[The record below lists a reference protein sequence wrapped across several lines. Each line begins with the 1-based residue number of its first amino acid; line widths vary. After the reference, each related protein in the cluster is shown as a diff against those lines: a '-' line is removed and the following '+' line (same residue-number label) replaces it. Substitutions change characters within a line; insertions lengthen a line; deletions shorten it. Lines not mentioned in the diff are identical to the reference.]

1 MPVDS
6 GGNAT
11 RPSSPIPVSGQD
23 ADAPQVN
30 VPVDDI
36 YSILNLLT
44 FLDGRKSLRGN
55 IPMNG
60 YRAVGAANA
69 VDGQDYVTLGQLQ
82 EILADLSQVPTGI
95 LAPLSGMT
103 TPSGWVRAN
112 GQSLSRTTDAT
123 LWAFAQASGNLASS
137 EETKTAGQYGPG
149 NGTTTFTVPNLE
161 ADGGY
166 FIRPVS
172 SGRGI
177 GTVQQDDFRNHD
189 HGGETEEGGMHDH
202 DLDGGWAGLRNDR
215 GGEAGSINVGSA
227 VSQRTGMSPLHTHVI
242 PAEGGTET
250 RPKNIAYPVIIKA

>member
-6 GGNAT
+6 AGNAT
-11 RPSSPIPVSGQD
+11 RAPSPIPVSGQD
-23 ADAPQVN
+23 ADAPDVN

-36 YSILNLLT
+36 YSILNLLV

-60 YRAVGAANA
+60 YRSVGAANA
-69 VDGQDYVTLGQLQ
+69 VDPQDYVTFGQLQ
-82 EILADLSQVPTGI
+82 SLLASLSQVPTGI
-95 LAPLSGMT
+95 MAPLSGT
-103 TPSGWVRAN
+103 AIPAGWVQAN
-112 GQSLSRTTDAT
+112 GQTLTRSSFPT
-123 LWAFAQASGNLASS
+123 LWAFAQASGNLATT
-137 EETKTAGQYGPG
+137 EDAKTAGQYGPG

-177 GTVQQDDFRNHD
+177 GTIQQDEFKSHD
-189 HGGETEEGGMHDH
+189 HGGETEPAGSHDH
-202 DLDGGWAGLRNDR
+202 EYDR
-215 GGEAGSINVGSA
+215 GGSGNGAGGAGSYTGPA
-227 VSQRTGMSPLHTHVI
+227 GTYRTSLAPDHRHPI
-242 PAEGGTET
+242 PAQGGTET

>member
-6 GGNAT
+6 AGNAT
-11 RPSSPIPVSGQD
+11 RPPSPIPVSGQD

-30 VPVDDI
+30 VPIDDI

-44 FLDGRKSLRGN
+44 FLDGRKPLRGN

-69 VDGQDYVTLGQLQ
+69 VDAQDYVTFGQLQ
-82 EILADLSQVPTGI
+82 SLLAELSQVPTG
-95 LAPLSGMT
+95 LALPLTGMIV
-103 TPSGWVRAN
+103 PAGWVRAN
-112 GQSLSRTTDAT
+112 GQSLSRSAYPA
-123 LWAFAQASGNLASS
+123 LWAFVQTSENLASS
-137 EETKTAGQYGPG
+137 EEAKTAGQYGPG
-149 NGTTTFTVPNLE
+149 NGTTTFTLPNLE

-177 GTVQQDDFRNHD
+177 GTVQQDEFKSHD
-189 HGGETEEGGMHDH
+189 HGGETEPGGSHAHDYARGANGNGA
-202 DLDGGWAGLRNDR
+202 GG
-215 GGEAGSINVGSA
+215 AGSY
-227 VSQRTGMSPLHTHVI
+227 TGAAGVYQTSTAPDHVHPI
-242 PAEGGTET
+242 TAQGGTET

>member
-6 GGNAT
+6 AGNAT
-11 RPSSPIPVSGQD
+11 RPPSPIPVSGQD

-30 VPVDDI
+30 APVDDI
-36 YSILNLLT
+36 YSILNLLV

-69 VDGQDYVTLGQLQ
+69 VDPQDYVTFGQLQ
-82 EILADLSQVPTGI
+82 SLLASLSQVPTGI
-95 LAPLSGMT
+95 TVPLSGT
-103 TPSGWVRAN
+103 VIPTSWVQAN
-112 GQSLSRTTDAT
+112 GQTRSRSTDAN
-123 LWAFAQASGNLASS
+123 LWAFAQASGNLAAS

-166 FIRPVS
+166 FIRPIS

-177 GTVQQDDFRNHD
+177 GTVQQD
-189 HGGETEEGGMHDH
+189 EIKSHDH
-202 DLDGGWAGLRNDR
+202 DASMSPDGVHSHTYPGPATNSTSGGLRPSGS
-215 GGEAGSINVGSA
+215 GGQGVLPTSQDGEHVHAITVEA
-227 VSQRTGMSPLHTHVI
+227 H
-242 PAEGGTET
+242 GGTET

>member
-6 GGNAT
+6 AGNAT

-69 VDGQDYVTLGQLQ
+69 VDAQDYVTFGQLQ
-82 EILADLSQVPTGI
+82 SLLAELSQVPTGI
-95 LAPLSGMT
+95 MASLSGT
-103 TPSGWVRAN
+103 TIPQGWVRAN
-112 GQSLSRTTDAT
+112 GQSLSRSAYPA
-123 LWAFAQASGNLASS
+123 LWAFAQASGNLAATQ
-137 EETKTAGQYGPG
+137 EDKTAGQYGPG
-149 NGTTTFTVPNLE
+149 NGTTTFTLPNLE

-166 FIRPVS
+166 FIRPVT

-177 GTVQQDDFRNHD
+177 GTVQQDEIKSHD
-189 HGGETEEGGMHDH
+189 HEASVSAAGKHTHTYPGPATSSVSG
-202 DLDGGWAGLRNDR
+202 GLRPSGN
-215 GGEAGSINVGSA
+215 GGQGVLPTSENGE
-227 VSQRTGMSPLHTHVI
+227 HVHEVTI
-242 PAEGGTET
+242 DATGGTET